1 MFFSV
6 EMKIIPIIIMLPV
19 LGPGTNSHD
28 VLKAASRL
36 IHSKFNFFEMTLQIE
51 DFQEG
56 MKDCSQCQCPEK

>member
-1 MFFSV
+1 
-6 EMKIIPIIIMLPV
+6 MLPV

-28 VLKAASRL
+28 VLKTASRL

-56 MKDCSQCQCPEK
+56 MKDCTQCQCPEK